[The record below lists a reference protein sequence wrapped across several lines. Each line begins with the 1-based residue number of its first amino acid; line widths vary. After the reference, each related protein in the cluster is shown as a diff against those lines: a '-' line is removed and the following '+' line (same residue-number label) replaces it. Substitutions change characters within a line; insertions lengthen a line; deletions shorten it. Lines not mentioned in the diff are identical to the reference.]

1 MLDVHAL
8 EKKIH
13 GFKDFLLHI
22 ITITIGLL
30 IALALEGAVEWK
42 HHRDLVSEAESSLRS
57 EIAHNISTLTS
68 IRQQIKDEKKALDDD
83 LAALSVLRDQ
93 PETADAAHKN
103 MSFEFRIESFDDTA
117 WRTSQTAGAFNYMPY
132 ENVAEFTNIYEA
144 QDDVYKTQRQA
155 LNDILSAASLVVTKH
170 NDEKLPTAVIDQV
183 TDRIGM
189 AQMRLYFLSG
199 LVDSLEKTYQEYKS
213 HHPEAF
219 RTQVPAVHTAQPPST
234 T

>member
-8 EKKIH
+8 DKRVH

-22 ITITIGLL
+22 LTITIGLL

-42 HHRDLVSEAESSLRS
+42 HHRDLVHESESGLRN
-57 EIAHNISTLTS
+57 EIAQNISTLAS
-68 IRQQIKDEKKALDDD
+68 IRQQIKDEQRALSDD
-83 LAALSVLRDQ
+83 LATLSDLRTQ
-93 PETADAAHKN
+93 PEASNASHKD

-132 ENVAEFTNIYEA
+132 ESVEEFSHIYDT

-155 LNDILSAASLVVTKH
+155 LNDILSAASLVVTKQPG
-170 NDEKLPTAVIDQV
+170 EKPSAAVIDQV

-189 AQMRLYFLSG
+189 ARMRLYFLSS
-199 LVDSLEKTYQEYKS
+199 LVDSLDKTYQEYKTR
-213 HHPEAF
+213 HPEAF
-219 RTQVPAVHTAQPPST
+219 PARAPSVRMRQPASP
-234 T
+234 